1 MSAPDEHPFARLD
14 KAAVG
19 RAVSQIAERPGELA
33 DAYFERVEVIE
44 LPPDD
49 GDGGPGIRV
58 RREEGLAVRL
68 VREGRCWLAARDE
81 IAPRAFSEA
90 LRRVA
95 RVMPAAAYPEPRL
108 DVVPDESAAAAPEVL
123 EMPALVQRAVRA
135 RRAAFPLRLTVRR
148 HRRWVQ
154 VVRGEP
160 VVPEPETERLYSVTV
175 ELPWAGSAGRW
186 GALFPELGETAAGR
200 LADALVDLFRAR
212 QAPPPEPFRGTVV
225 LAPAAAAVLLHEAVA
240 HALEADVLALGG
252 DPEAAVGVRLGPE
265 ALSVL
270 DDPTTAP
277 EPVRRRSDDEG
288 REVRRRWLLREGMVG
303 EPLAD
308 ATWAAGSEVLS
319 DGACR
324 RGGRHDPPGPRSTH
338 LELVPGQLAE
348 EELLAEAD
356 GGLWLGEAGRG
367 ALDPRSGTF
376 RLDFPAG
383 RRIRGGA
390 PAEPTGPCRLAGTVA
405 GLLSAVGGVGRDAVP
420 AGAGWCAKGGQ
431 RMPVWA
437 TSPALRLDG
446 VEVTAWS

>member
-1 MSAPDEHPFARLD
+1 
-14 KAAVG
+14 
-19 RAVSQIAERPGELA
+19 
-33 DAYFERVEVIE
+33 
-44 LPPDD
+44 
-49 GDGGPGIRV
+49 
-58 RREEGLAVRL
+58 
-68 VREGRCWLAARDE
+68 
-81 IAPRAFSEA
+81 
-90 LRRVA
+90 
-95 RVMPAAAYPEPRL
+95 
-108 DVVPDESAAAAPEVL
+108 
-123 EMPALVQRAVRA
+123 
-135 RRAAFPLRLTVRR
+135 
-148 HRRWVQ
+148 
-154 VVRGEP
+154 
-160 VVPEPETERLYSVTV
+160 
-175 ELPWAGSAGRW
+175 
-186 GALFPELGETAAGR
+186 
-200 LADALVDLFRAR
+200 
-212 QAPPPEPFRGTVV
+212 
-225 LAPAAAAVLLHEAVA
+225 
-240 HALEADVLALGG
+240 
-252 DPEAAVGVRLGPE
+252 
-265 ALSVL
+265 VL

-405 GLLSAVGGVGRDAVP
+405 GLLSAVAGVGRDAVP

>member
-1 MSAPDEHPFARLD
+1 MPAPSDHPFAHLD
-14 KAAVG
+14 TAAVG
-19 RAVSQIAERPGELA
+19 RAVAQIAERPGDFA
-33 DAYFERVEVIE
+33 DAFFERVEVVE

-68 VREGRCWLAARDE
+68 VRQGRCWLAARDD
-81 IAPRAFSEA
+81 IAPQTFSEA

-108 DVVPDESAAAAPEVL
+108 DVEPDASPVEAPEVL
-123 EMPALVQRAVRA
+123 ELPAQVQRAVRA

-160 VVPEPETERLYSVTV
+160 VVPAPETEELYSVAA
-175 ELPWAGSAGRW
+175 ELPWSPGAGRW
-186 GALFPELGETAAGR
+186 GALFPALGEAAASR

-212 QAPPPEPFRGTVV
+212 QAPPPEPFRGVVV
-225 LAPAAAAVLLHEAVA
+225 LGPAAAAVFLHEAVA

-265 ALSVL
+265 SLSVL
-270 DDPTTAP
+270 DDPATAP
-277 EPVRRRSDDEG
+277 EPVRRRTDDEG
-288 REVRRRWLLREGMVG
+288 REVRRRWLLRAGEVG
-303 EPLAD
+303 DPLAD

-319 DGACR
+319 DGAGR

-338 LELVPGQLAE
+338 LELLPGELDDEA
-348 EELLAEAD
+348 LLADGD
-356 GGLWLGEAGRG
+356 GGLWLAEAGRG
-367 ALDPRSGTF
+367 ALDPRTGTF

-390 PAEPTGPCRLAGTVA
+390 AAEPTGPCRLAGTVA
-405 GLLSAVGGVGRDAVP
+405 ELLAAVSGVGREATA

-431 RMPVWA
+431 KLPVWA
-437 TSPALRLDG
+437 TAPALRLEG
-446 VEVTAWS
+446 VEVTA

>member
-1 MSAPDEHPFARLD
+1 MPAAAEHPFARLD

-19 RAVSQIAERPGELA
+19 RAVSQLAERPGEFA
-33 DAYFERVEVIE
+33 EAYFERVEVVE

-49 GDGGPGIRV
+49 DGGPGIRV

-68 VREGRCWLAARDE
+68 VREGKCWLAARDE
-81 IAPRAFSEA
+81 IAPRAFGEA

-108 DVVPDESAAAAPEVL
+108 EVVPDEGAAEAPEVL
-123 EMPALVQRAVRA
+123 EMPARVQRAVRA

-154 VVRGEP
+154 VVRGER
-160 VVPEPETERLYSVTV
+160 VVPEPEAERLYSVAA
-175 ELPWAGSAGRW
+175 ELPWAGAGGRW
-186 GALFPELGETAAGR
+186 GALFSELGEAAAAR
-200 LADALVDLFRAR
+200 VADALVELFRAR
-212 QAPPPEPFRGTVV
+212 QTAAPEAFRGVVV

-265 ALSVL
+265 GLSVL
-270 DDPTTAP
+270 DDPGTAP

-288 REVRRRWLLREGMVG
+288 REVRRRWLLREGAVG

-308 ATWAAGSEVLS
+308 ATWAAASEVLS
-319 DGACR
+319 DGAGR

-338 LELVPGQLAE
+338 LELLPGELGDD
-348 EELLAEAD
+348 ELLAEAG
-356 GGLWLGEAGRG
+356 GGLWLAEAGRG

-383 RRIRGGA
+383 RRIRDGA
-390 PAEPTGPCRLAGTVA
+390 PAEPVGPCRLAGTVA
-405 GLLSAVGGVGRDAVP
+405 DLLAAVAGVGREAVS

-437 TSPALRLDG
+437 TAPSVRLEG
-446 VEVTAWS
+446 VEVTGWG